1 MFILGLKNP
10 YLVLMD
16 GDISRGKTRIA
27 ALGFDAISSYGL
39 GGGGTLQVNIVRF
52 YEVTILLITGF
63 SIQ

>member
-1 MFILGLKNP
+1 LVILGLQNP

-16 GDISRGKTRIA
+16 GDISRGKTRIT

-39 GGGGTLQVNIVRF
+39 GGGGTLQVHIVLF
-52 YEVTILLITGF
+52 YETIIFLFPGF